1 MLEFLKTIII
11 KRLLNQKTMDFFILR
26 KGQVRN
32 SKHNPLNTVILQCA
46 VHTALE
52 DDEANIIRTSG
63 WPEPAQQG
71 LVQEGVVEGVQQGVC
86 EGEEA
91 P

>member
-1 MLEFLKTIII
+1 M
-11 KRLLNQKTMDFFILR
+11 
-26 KGQVRN
+26 
-32 SKHNPLNTVILQCA
+32 
-46 VHTALE
+46 HTALE

>member
-11 KRLLNQKTMDFFILR
+11 IRLLNQKTMDFLILR

-32 SKHNPLNTVILQCA
+32 TKHNTLSSVILQCA

-71 LVQEGVVEGVQQGVC
+71 LVQEGVVEGVQQGVM

>member
-1 MLEFLKTIII
+1 M
-11 KRLLNQKTMDFFILR
+11 
-26 KGQVRN
+26 
-32 SKHNPLNTVILQCA
+32 
-46 VHTALE
+46 HTALE
-52 DDEANIIRTSG
+52 DDEANIICTSG

-71 LVQEGVVEGVQQGVC
+71 LVQEGVVEGVQEGVC

>member
-1 MLEFLKTIII
+1 MHT
-11 KRLLNQKTMDFFILR
+11 T
-26 KGQVRN
+26 
-32 SKHNPLNTVILQCA
+32 SK
-46 VHTALE
+46 

-71 LVQEGVVEGVQQGVC
+71 LVQEGVVEGGQEGVC